1 MGTRPHLFHSVPL
14 APLTN
19 AQISGIGAG
28 WRARSRAARDLPP
41 QPVREETLPYR
52 RCGAW
57 HDNSSREA
65 RKRRLMRYTAF
76 SGQGSWVAVRR
87 DFAKIDE
94 LKEARVELNRVVF
107 ADEDVVD
114 IAYIVGNKN
123 GPAA

>member
-1 MGTRPHLFHSVPL
+1 
-14 APLTN
+14 
-19 AQISGIGAG
+19 
-28 WRARSRAARDLPP
+28 
-41 QPVREETLPYR
+41 
-52 RCGAW
+52 
-57 HDNSSREA
+57 
-65 RKRRLMRYTAF
+65 MRYTAF